1 MRTTSLPSRKSA
13 SSDAKLAADLRA
25 QKSCRSLWQKVFSR
39 VGCTGRAVPVCPL
52 CLPQPRSLCQLRP
65 RERVSTC
72 RKARLTCIMGR
83 TRQGRAAGF
92 RASSSTGRQAEQRGW
107 KCNKRNATRLSLGWL
122 TSGDPAFLTPG
133 NLTAPGFKNKGQDC
147 SCWPA

>member
-1 MRTTSLPSRKSA
+1 MSTTSLPSRKSA

-39 VGCTGRAVPVCPL
+39 VGCAGKAVPVCPL
-52 CLPQPRSLCQLRP
+52 CLPQPPSLCQLRP

-83 TRQGRAAGF
+83 TGQGRAAGF

-107 KCNKRNATRLSLGWL
+107 QCNKRKLNTALPRLVYLWGPCLSH
-122 TSGDPAFLTPG
+122 SRQH
-133 NLTAPGFKNKGQDC
+133 NC
-147 SCWPA
+147 SWF